1 MNKKFLELVKRQ
13 AVLAAKSA
21 KDKLSKEEAAELAK
35 ISAAIKAATE
45 ADEEAATT
53 LKTMTLAEFKA
64 WHEDAVQKIE
74 DGDMDLLPLVKKN
87 LAAVKAQGV
96 TDSEGLVAVE
106 LPVEKSEADVI
117 AALEDR
123 IAALEA
129 AKQDDMDGA
138 GEGDEGAGDEG
149 TGDSGDG
156 DGSVEP
162 AAGKQGDKPTA
173 QALAMEAIDTLLEKY
188 GKIKAAIES
197 GELTKDQLDSLWDDW
212 PLKDAIRTSAAIMA
226 KCDELK
232 AAAEAVLPELEK
244 LDDGDG
250 DEGDEGGDGDGDGDE
265 GDGDGDVSKAS
276 SAWLGGRDLAAK
288 NQTPEEQASQIRKA
302 KERGRD

>member
-21 KDKLSKEEAAELAK
+21 QDKLSKEEAAELAK

-138 GEGDEGAGDEG
+138 GDGDGDENGGDEG
-149 TGDSGDG
+149 
-156 DGSVEP
+156 DGSPEP
-162 AAGKQGDKPTA
+162 AQGKQGDKPTA

-212 PLKDAIRTSAAIMA
+212 PLKDAIRTSAAIMT

-250 DEGDEGGDGDGDGDE
+250 GEGDGNDGEDGDGDE
-265 GDGDGDVSKAS
+265 SDGDEGDDDVSKAS
-276 SAWLGGRDLAAK
+276 SAWFGGRDLAAK
-288 NQTPEEQASQIRKA
+288 DQTPEEQAAQIRKA